1 MQLAISRPRGSSALA
16 VLGGC
21 LGAYVVLATAFHW
34 FIEPSVGKTYAVYA
48 PPPMAV
54 APPQAEPTPPVPPAA
69 PRRSALTA
77 FPNGVPGTTAETP
90 AAPKDTPK
98 KHATRSRSDRTVT
111 ERRNPFN
118 FVFGSFGGSRRSF

>member
-1 MQLAISRPRGSSALA
+1 MHLAISRPRGSSALA

-34 FIEPSVGKTYAVYA
+34 FVEPSVGKTYAVYA
-48 PPPMAV
+48 PPPMV
-54 APPQAEPTPPVPPAA
+54 VTPPQADPAPPVPPVAS
-69 PRRSALTA
+69 RRSAMTA
-77 FPNGVPGTTAETP
+77 FPAATP
-90 AAPKDTPK
+90 AATDAPAPKDSARRHSTR
-98 KHATRSRSDRTVT
+98 TRSDQAAR

>member
-1 MQLAISRPRGSSALA
+1 MHLAISRPRKSSALA

-21 LGAYVVLATAFHW
+21 LGAYAVLAIAFHW

-54 APPQAEPTPPVPPAA
+54 APPQADPGPAVSPMA
-69 PRRSALTA
+69 ARRPALTA
-77 FPNGVPGTTAETP
+77 FPT
-90 AAPKDTPK
+90 AAPNTTGDSSVTKDTPK
-98 KHATRSRSDRTVT
+98 KQIARTRSNRTVT